1 MEGPRRAAGA
11 AWPADG
17 GQMEPGGAARG
28 GSGAAGGSPGGWPPP
43 PPPPARAPS
52 WRAGPAAPVPAGRGA
67 LTGFRISQPSPPGG
81 GALTGFRIS
90 QPSPPGGGALA
101 GSGELGPF
109 RAGTTDGGWRSSQSQ
124 QPLRGSLPPRFGGS
138 QGAAKGEGGGFPP
151 LPTVAWGSARLPRAP
166 NLLPRGGGGLGETFR
181 RMPSLGARLGLT
193 PEDMEASRSA
203 FQSPAQ
209 SLLRL
214 LRSAAERRRES
225 QTLPPAE
232 MPLPPEF
239 AAALQELR
247 AGAAAQVGA
256 VSSLAGQVSQVVRQL
271 GSLEEGLVRLTEGL
285 ERQSGEKE
293 KENRAPARGPPSSS
307 EDSRK
312 RKKPEAPS
320 SGGSPPPQ
328 SRQRRDERPRA
339 PLPLSAEAS
348 PPQSPPEAHAG
359 SPEIEATKEGAPG
372 GQAAAGCAP
381 HRCEKH
387 PLATPSLETPAA
399 GCAPSDEILLS
410 RSSSSGGPHG
420 VQVLKLGA
428 PGAREGSDPQSTI
441 RTIRQMQQRYLST
454 QSQPP

>member
-1 MEGPRRAAGA
+1 MGC
-11 AWPADG
+11 
-17 GQMEPGGAARG
+17 
-28 GSGAAGGSPGGWPPP
+28 
-43 PPPPARAPS
+43 PPPARAPA
-52 WRAGPAAPVPAGRGA
+52 WRAGPAGPAPAVMGGG
-67 LTGFRISQPSPPGG
+67 LGGFRG
-81 GALTGFRIS
+81 S

-101 GSGELGPF
+101 GSGEPGPF
-109 RAGTTDGGWRSSQSQ
+109 RAGTADGGWRSSQSQ
-124 QPLRGSLPPRFGGS
+124 QPLRGSLPPKFGGS

-151 LPTVAWGSARLPRAP
+151 LPAAAWGSARLPRAP

-232 MPLPPEF
+232 GPLPPEL
-239 AAALQELR
+239 AAALLELR
-247 AGAAAQVGA
+247 AGAAAQAGA
-256 VSSLAGQVSQVVRQL
+256 VSSLAGQVTQVVCQL
-271 GSLEEGLVRLTEGL
+271 GTLKEGLVRLTEGL
-285 ERQSGEKE
+285 ERQTGEKE
-293 KENRAPARGPPSSS
+293 KENRAPARGPASSS

-320 SGGSPPPQ
+320 GGGSPPRRP
-328 SRQRRDERPRA
+328 RQRWDERPRA
-339 PLPLSAEAS
+339 PLSPSLSAEAS
-348 PPQSPPEAHAG
+348 PPPAHAG
-359 SPEIEATKEGAPG
+359 SPEIEAAQEVPPG
-372 GQAAAGCAP
+372 GEAAAGYAP
-381 HRCEKH
+381 RCGDKH
-387 PLATPSLETPAA
+387 PLAMPSLETPAA
-399 GCAPSDEILLS
+399 ECAPSDEILLS
-410 RSSSSGGPHG
+410 GSSSSGGPHG

-441 RTIRQMQQRYLST
+441 RAIRQMQKRYLST